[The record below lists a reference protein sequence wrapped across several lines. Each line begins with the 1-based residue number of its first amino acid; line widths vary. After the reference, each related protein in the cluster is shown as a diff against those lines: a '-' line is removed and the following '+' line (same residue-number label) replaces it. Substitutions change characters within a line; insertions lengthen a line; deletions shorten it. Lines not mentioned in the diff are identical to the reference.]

1 MTDQTNA
8 NPPANGPEH
17 PRCRGRGRGRRFL
30 FLTLVVLVAG
40 FTGALVSKAM
50 SSGYGFGPPHW
61 RGGLMG
67 EAFDPARAEERA
79 DRMVKHFAIEI
90 DATAE
95 QQEKLRTVMKATVKD
110 LLPLREQ
117 AQFARRQ
124 VRILLTQPTIDRAA
138 IEKFRADQLA
148 LADTFSKRVTQAVAD
163 AAEVLTPEQRR
174 KVDERLEALR
184 AHRGWNRG

>member
-1 MTDQTNA
+1 MSDQTNA
-8 NPPANGPEH
+8 NSPANAPER
-17 PRCRGRGRGRRFL
+17 PPCRGRGRGRRFI
-30 FLTLVVLVAG
+30 FLTLIILAAG
-40 FTGALVSKAM
+40 FTGAFVSKAM
-50 SSGYGFGPPHW
+50 SSRYGFGPHW

-67 EAFDPARAEERA
+67 EVFDPARAGERA

-95 QQEKLRTVMKATVKD
+95 QQEKLRTVVKAAVKD

-138 IEKFRADQLA
+138 IEKFRTDQLA